1 MTNIQMKSSAPF
13 TEQTITS
20 INNIKVQ
27 TPLNSKEIHNLNQTT
42 SMSDNKNS
50 WQTSNQGTVNTD
62 NTNTIGNTPVFNTVA
77 TVTNTNIT
85 ETMTIPPLIHTT
97 MKGQKIQFFTGNTV
111 QKIKAC
117 LGWNVSNPECD
128 VDVSAFMLDSTGK
141 VLGDDWFVFYGQTKS
156 PDGCVIF
163 NEAEKTDRESITID
177 LNNLSPSVKKIV
189 FVLTINEAYEKKLNF
204 SMIKDAYVRILNYS
218 NNSELVSFKMDEY
231 YENVTSMMIGEVYL
245 HNGNWKF
252 NAVGNGV
259 SKDLAGLCGLYG
271 VQIV

>member
-27 TPLNSKEIHNLNQTT
+27 TPLNSKEIHNLNQTAG
-42 SMSDNKNS
+42 MSDNKNS
-50 WQTSNQGTVNTD
+50 GQTSNQGTINTD
-62 NTNTIGNTPVFNTVA
+62 NTNTIGNTPVFNNAA
-77 TVTNTNIT
+77 TVTNTNT
-85 ETMTIPPLIHTT
+85 TKTMTIPPLIHTT
-97 MKGQKIQFFTGNTV
+97 MKGQKIQFFTGGSV

-128 VDVSAFMLDSTGK
+128 VDVSAFILDSTGK
-141 VLGDDWFVFYGQTKS
+141 VPGDDWFVFYGQTKS
-156 PDGCVIF
+156 PDGSVIF
-163 NEAEKTDRESITID
+163 NEAEKNDRESITID

>member
-42 SMSDNKNS
+42 GMSDNKNS
-50 WQTSNQGTVNTD
+50 GQTSNQGTINTD
-62 NTNTIGNTPVFNTVA
+62 NTNTIGNTPVFNNAA
-77 TVTNTNIT
+77 TVTNTNT
-85 ETMTIPPLIHTT
+85 TKTMTIPPLIHTT
-97 MKGQKIQFFTGNTV
+97 MKGQKIQFFTGGSV

-141 VLGDDWFVFYGQTKS
+141 VPGDDWFVFYGQTKS
-156 PDGCVIF
+156 PDGSVIF
-163 NEAEKTDRESITID
+163 NEAEKNDRESITID

-271 VQIV
+271 VQII

>member
-27 TPLNSKEIHNLNQTT
+27 TPLNLKEIHNLNQTAGV
-42 SMSDNKNS
+42 SGNKDS
-50 WQTSNQGTVNTD
+50 GQTSNQGTINTD
-62 NTNTIGNTPVFNTVA
+62 NTNTIGNAPVFNNAA
-77 TVTNTNIT
+77 TVTNTNT
-85 ETMTIPPLIHTT
+85 TKTMTIPPLIHTT
-97 MKGQKIQFFTGNTV
+97 MKGQKIQFFTGGSV

-117 LGWNVSNPECD
+117 LGWNISNTECD

-141 VLGDDWFVFYGQTKS
+141 VPGDDWFVFYGQTKS
-156 PDGCVIF
+156 PDGSVIF
-163 NEAEKTDRESITID
+163 NEAEKNDRESITID

-259 SKDLAGLCGLYG
+259 SKDLAGLCRLYG

>member
-1 MTNIQMKSSAPF
+1 
-13 TEQTITS
+13 
-20 INNIKVQ
+20 
-27 TPLNSKEIHNLNQTT
+27 
-42 SMSDNKNS
+42 
-50 WQTSNQGTVNTD
+50 
-62 NTNTIGNTPVFNTVA
+62 
-77 TVTNTNIT
+77 
-85 ETMTIPPLIHTT
+85 
-97 MKGQKIQFFTGNTV
+97 
-111 QKIKAC
+111 
-117 LGWNVSNPECD
+117 
-128 VDVSAFMLDSTGK
+128 MLDSTGK
-141 VLGDDWFVFYGQTKS
+141 VPGDDWFVFYGQTKS
-156 PDGCVIF
+156 PDGSVIF
-163 NEAEKTDRESITID
+163 NEAEKNDRESITID

-204 SMIKDAYVRILNYS
+204 SMIKDAHVRILNYS

>member
-1 MTNIQMKSSAPF
+1 
-13 TEQTITS
+13 
-20 INNIKVQ
+20 
-27 TPLNSKEIHNLNQTT
+27 
-42 SMSDNKNS
+42 
-50 WQTSNQGTVNTD
+50 
-62 NTNTIGNTPVFNTVA
+62 
-77 TVTNTNIT
+77 
-85 ETMTIPPLIHTT
+85 
-97 MKGQKIQFFTGNTV
+97 
-111 QKIKAC
+111 
-117 LGWNVSNPECD
+117 
-128 VDVSAFMLDSTGK
+128 MLDSTGK
-141 VLGDDWFVFYGQTKS
+141 VPGDDWFVFYGRTKS
-156 PDGCVIF
+156 PDGSVIF
-163 NEAEKTDRESITID
+163 NEAEKNDRESITID

-259 SKDLAGLCGLYG
+259 SKDLAGLCRLYG